1 MMLEMKMETGMRPP
15 ATRVKGSRVVRGR
28 GCNESFRAAVDR
40 SYEAQ
45 EEEQPDQEIIDTFDR
60 ADYRQSGSSLDS
72 NNEQKKK
79 KNNKMFK
86 GFGMFKFGKQRAK
99 SSDSGRLSAQQERK
113 TPTTELNYGSQRA
126 ERARIQQHY
135 RRLVQQRQES
145 ENAAGVAKDLVEE
158 VYSGG
163 GVQHQ
168 HQVAAGGG
176 GGGHQHQHQHQHP
189 GQHQDT
195 ALPASLAAARP
206 GSRSGITGTPSD
218 PRFANYEEIQRHLS
232 RRQAQYHSQRREHPA
247 RSERPVSNF
256 YEYESVQGLQGM
268 HGRQPSLNSQGSG
281 HLSQGSIGH
290 HQTGLPSGTN
300 MPAGYRT
307 VSPPR
312 QDQQMPHYRAPDG
325 PPPYVRQPRGGQ
337 EGRSL

>member
-1 MMLEMKMETGMRPP
+1 MPGFARDQPGRRSMSEKRHATLDAKSTDTYQRSKKARQEREQAAAENSGEVGPTLGMKKSSSLESLQTMMLEMKMETARPP

-45 EEEQPDQEIIDTFDR
+45 EEDQPDQEIIATFDR
-60 ADYRQSGSSLDS
+60 AEYRQSGSSLDS

-99 SSDSGRLSAQQERK
+99 SSDSGRLSAQERK

-126 ERARIQQHY
+126 ERATPVGELEEGANRGQDEAQARMLAEQARIQQHY

-145 ENAAGVAKDLVEE
+145 ENAAGGAKDLVEE

-163 GVQHQ
+163 GQHQ
-168 HQVAAGGG
+168 HQVASGGG
-176 GGGHQHQHQHQHP
+176 GHQHQHQHP

-206 GSRSGITGTPSD
+206 GSRL
-218 PRFANYEEIQRHLS
+218 EKLH
-232 RRQAQYHSQRREHPA
+232 
-247 RSERPVSNF
+247 
-256 YEYESVQGLQGM
+256 
-268 HGRQPSLNSQGSG
+268 
-281 HLSQGSIGH
+281 
-290 HQTGLPSGTN
+290 
-300 MPAGYRT
+300 
-307 VSPPR
+307 
-312 QDQQMPHYRAPDG
+312 
-325 PPPYVRQPRGGQ
+325 
-337 EGRSL
+337 